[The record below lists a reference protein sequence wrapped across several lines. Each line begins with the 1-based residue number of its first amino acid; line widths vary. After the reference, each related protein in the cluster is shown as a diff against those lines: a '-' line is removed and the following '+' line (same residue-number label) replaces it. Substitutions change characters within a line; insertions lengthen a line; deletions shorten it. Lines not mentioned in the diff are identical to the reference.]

1 MILKAT
7 ICSLCILLVAVVI
20 ASYYVN
26 KEGFDNIT
34 KAAPVKVPVK
44 GKAPVPMSTPALP
57 PPPKMS
63 ASQPTVSQSTVSQP
77 TASQPT
83 VIPPVTIPS
92 VTIQS
97 LTAPIT
103 LAPSSASDI
112 KKHLDSNSQ
121 PAPFSST
128 AGDHALTS
136 GSSLPPKRN
145 DVTPEVSISDT
156 GYTAMALQQKSDLLK
171 DIQKIF
177 RNELLANRATQQV
190 SDNNAH
196 GSNAHGSNAL
206 GSNALGSNAIAQG
219 MEYSKNS
226 LGCSAGHDSDSESH
240 TVDMSQYIKKDAI
253 PCWGCS
259 LDY

>member
-63 ASQPTVSQSTVSQP
+63 
-77 TASQPT
+77 ASQPT

>member
-44 GKAPVPMSTPALP
+44 GK
-57 PPPKMS
+57 
-63 ASQPTVSQSTVSQP
+63 
-77 TASQPT
+77 
-83 VIPPVTIPS
+83 
-92 VTIQS
+92 
-97 LTAPIT
+97 APIT

-206 GSNALGSNAIAQG
+206 GSNAIAQG

>member
-63 ASQPTVSQSTVSQP
+63 
-77 TASQPT
+77 ASQPT

-196 GSNAHGSNAL
+196 GSNAHGSNA
-206 GSNALGSNAIAQG
+206 IAQG

>member
-63 ASQPTVSQSTVSQP
+63 
-77 TASQPT
+77 ASQPT

-206 GSNALGSNAIAQG
+206 GSNALGSNALGSNAIAQG